1 MKSRNFLINN
11 IDINVITERPRIDK
25 YRNKIINSISKLC
38 NIDKNKINIKE
49 NKILELKEVV
59 KNNVDKIDS
68 IIDEYN
74 ANS

>member
-1 MKSRNFLINN
+1 MDILKRIEILKNKVIQAEELI
-11 IDINVITERPRIDK
+11 DDLLLTLEAK
-25 YRNKIINSISKLC
+25 Q
-38 NIDKNKINIKE
+38 NKINIKE

-59 KNNVDKIDS
+59 KKNVDKIDS